1 MPVNDPLDL
10 DHLRSVLDQAG
21 NPWHMTTTSMTALT
35 EEQRVVRLGVPVD
48 SGDRSAIESAKQS
61 NIAAA
66 VSATADS
73 VGAPAAFDLRNIGGV
88 NYTTPVKNQGSCG
101 SCVAFGTVGMMEH
114 VTRFSYGAPYLP
126 VDLSE
131 AQAFY
136 YYGRQAGRTCS
147 TGWFPEPLADQARD
161 NGITIEE
168 YFPYTAGDQ
177 DASKLNADWP
187 NRLVKI
193 RSWQSVT
200 NNPAAMKENIARYG
214 SITACFLVYQDFFSY
229 SSGVYRHRTGDLA
242 GGHCVTLVGY
252 DDAQQCW
259 IGKNSWGPGWG
270 EQGFFRIGYG
280 ECGIETWHNLAALG
294 TLIHNWLPDQ
304 RILALWSNET
314 DANVWAYGELRG
326 WLNLNGSVGA
336 TDAAMLAEL
345 AASKANGAK
354 VGLYEDNGS
363 VQQIYAW

>member
-1 MPVNDPLDL
+1 MPVNDPLEL

-21 NPWHMTTTSMTALT
+21 NPWRMTTTSMTSLT

-48 SGDRSAIESAKQS
+48 SGERAQIENARQS
-61 NIAAA
+61 DLAAA
-66 VSATADS
+66 VAATADS

-88 NYTTPVKNQGSCG
+88 NYTTPVKNQGGCG
-101 SCVAFGTVGMMEH
+101 SCVAFGVVGAMEH
-114 VTRFSYGAPYLP
+114 VTRFSYRAPYLP

-136 YYGRQAGRTCS
+136 YYGGQAGRNCGN
-147 TGWFPEPLADQARD
+147 GWFPEPLADQARD
-161 NGITIEE
+161 HGVTIEE

-187 NRLVKI
+187 NRLVKV

-200 NNPAAMKENIARYG
+200 GNPAAMKENIAAYG
-214 SITACFLVYQDFFSY
+214 SITVCFLVYQDFFSY
-229 SSGVYRHRTGDLA
+229 AGGVYRHKTGDLA

-270 EQGFFRIGYG
+270 EQGFFHIGYG
-280 ECGIETWHNLAALG
+280 ECGIETWHNVALLG
-294 TLIHNWLPDQ
+294 TVVHNWLPDQ
-304 RILALWSNET
+304 RILALWSNDV

-326 WLNLNGSVGA
+326 WLSLDGTVGA
-336 TDAAMLAEL
+336 TDSAMLAEL

-354 VGLYEDNGS
+354 VGVYEDNGS
-363 VQQIYAW
+363 IQQIYAW